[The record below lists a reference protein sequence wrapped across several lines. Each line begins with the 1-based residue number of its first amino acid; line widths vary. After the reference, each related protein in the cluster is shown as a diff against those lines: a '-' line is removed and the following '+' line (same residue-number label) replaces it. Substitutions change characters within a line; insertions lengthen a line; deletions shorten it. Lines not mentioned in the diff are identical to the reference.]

1 MSLTSENVPPSNP
14 PKKSAE
20 KPKVKKKAKPI
31 NLDDSDPD
39 DYELDNNDF
48 EQELINKQKNKMKI
62 PRNNRGRIVYDDDE
76 EEEEEEEEDYI
87 NTKKNNRN
95 ISSAAKNRAVSQNK
109 NKINK

>member
-1 MSLTSENVPPSNP
+1 MSLISENVPPSNP

-39 DYELDNNDF
+39 DYELDNDDF

-62 PRNNRGRIVYDDDE
+62 PRNNRGRIIYDDDD
-76 EEEEEEEEDYI
+76 EEEEEEDYI